1 MRAVMLARVMPLK
14 KSRNERTA
22 CMCITKMLIR
32 PLLCFLLAMLASAT
46 ALSATYV
53 YTGPPYTTAGGIYT
67 TNMRITGAFTTAN
80 PLAPNLS
87 NVEIGPNG
95 LNLVVGWSFNNGVTT
110 FTTDNS
116 APRIG
121 VNFNG
126 DFVVSTD
133 VVGNIT
139 AFLIDLRYSPNPFN
153 WVNEVVTFIISTTP
167 LQLFGTSPLQS
178 FTWNQPP
185 CIGEIVCPGPGA
197 GAWAQT
203 AGSFSTVQAIPA
215 LSPGSVLLLLGLMA
229 ISAGFYL
236 RRNSD

>member
-1 MRAVMLARVMPLK
+1 MYATKALI
-14 KSRNERTA
+14 KS
-22 CMCITKMLIR
+22 
-32 PLLCFLLAMLASAT
+32 LLCFLLTMLASVT
-46 ALSATYV
+46 ALSATYG
-53 YTGPPYTTAGGIYT
+53 YSGPPYTTVGGIYT
-67 TNMRITGAFTTAN
+67 TNMRITGAFTTDS

-110 FTTDNS
+110 FTTGNS

-139 AFLIDLRYSPNPFN
+139 AFLIDLRTPPNPLK
-153 WVNEVVTFIISTTP
+153 WADEVVTFIISTTP
-167 LQLFGTSPLQS
+167 LRLFGTSPLQS
-178 FTWNQPP
+178 ITWNQPP

-197 GAWAQT
+197 TASAQT
-203 AGSFSTVQAIPA
+203 AGSFITGRETAVPA
-215 LSPGSVLLLLGLMA
+215 LSPGGVLLLLGLMA
-229 ISAGFYL
+229 IAAAFYL
-236 RRNSD
+236 RRKSG